1 MLKFLY
7 FSGNDVDS
15 FSENFCSSACF
26 PETSM
31 EIVGISMNL
40 LSGHIAVMKVAHTR
54 TAMVDSLL
62 GLLSIS

>member
-1 MLKFLY
+1 
-7 FSGNDVDS
+7 
-15 FSENFCSSACF
+15 
-26 PETSM
+26 M